1 MVLVHPQER
10 SYVGVP
16 RAFAV
21 LCNTCVRIGGVG
33 LVGYEEG
40 KSNILTKRYN
50 DSVTS
55 FDRIEIDFAKM
66 ESLALP
72 SRRWLGPSAVPCVA
86 VRPVGWRWAIGQ
98 DGMTAAMTE
107 PMIRLPPEN
116 PRTM

>member
-16 RAFAV
+16 RAFEL
-21 LCNTCVRIGGVG
+21 LCNTCVRIGGVR

-40 KSNILTKRYN
+40 KWNILTKRYN

-66 ESLALP
+66 ESLAVP
-72 SRRWLGPSAVPCVA
+72 SRRWLGPSALPRVA
-86 VRPVGWRWAIGQ
+86 VRPVGSRLAVRQ
-98 DGMTAAMTE
+98 DG
-107 PMIRLPPEN
+107 
-116 PRTM
+116 